1 MVTFGAFVEIH
12 AGVEGLAHISE
23 LADHHVENPR
33 EVVNQ
38 GDQLEVRIIEIDSER
53 RRLSLSL
60 KRVTPAPEGYEP
72 PVSAYD
78 EPDVN
83 LEGEGEPEA

>member
-1 MVTFGAFVEIH
+1 MAAVPDEFPQRPPRAEPPRVGREEGP
-12 AGVEGLAHISE
+12 GV
-23 LADHHVENPR
+23 DP
-33 EVVNQ
+33 
-38 GDQLEVRIIEIDSER
+38 ER